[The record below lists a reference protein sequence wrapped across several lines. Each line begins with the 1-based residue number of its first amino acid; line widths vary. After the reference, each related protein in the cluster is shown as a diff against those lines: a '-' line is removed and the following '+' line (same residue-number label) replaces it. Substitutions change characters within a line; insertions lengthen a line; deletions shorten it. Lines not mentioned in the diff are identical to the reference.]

1 MILQSISHS
10 ESKSIIAVN
19 GNNARNNLRVTFQ
32 DDDDDAEMN
41 QNLATSTS
49 QNHTVVDTTTDTK
62 LANNSHPHVT
72 IAALEIPKEDRAFR
86 TKIDE

>member
-32 DDDDDAEMN
+32 DDDDAEMN

-49 QNHTVVDTTTDTK
+49 QNHTVVDTTTTDTK